1 MEHQLLR
8 FARYLRQAGMKI
20 ALSEITDALRGI
32 SQYGIAEERKFYQ
45 LLRAT
50 MLKDEV
56 DQDLFDMAYRIFFRM
71 ETEKP
76 KFIREMPEE
85 KPCDGEDEAGNA
97 DGSGQ
102 GKAGMGAASTEFY
115 TALKKR
121 KLEKLMDLMDKQF
134 EDLLL
139 LDSDLEELL
148 KKIKVRMEWF
158 MVENA
163 IDLEGPAAKDDKELL
178 EEMET
183 YLRQRLEKRIVEERK
198 EEGVNQ
204 LLDDENLFKKD
215 FTALNEDQCLEMERR
230 IVRLANKLAARYSY
244 RLKPSKSGQI
254 NMRKLLM
261 EAGKKGYTPE
271 KMFYLNK
278 VKNKPSM
285 VIFCDISGSV
295 SVYSA
300 FLLQL
305 VYSMTRCFKDIRTF
319 LYVDEIEEATL
330 AFKENTVQEAVK
342 NAIRYVRCSRLGI
355 SNYGQVFELFR
366 KEYGDVLHK
375 KTTLLI
381 LGDAKNNW
389 YPPREEELAHMK
401 SIVERIIWLNPD
413 PRDNWNQDDSIISTY
428 APYCNLVLECRNL
441 EQFEQAMKQVI

>member
-1 MEHQLLR
+1 MEQHLLN

-20 ALSEITDALRGI
+20 ALSEITDAIQAI
-32 SQYGIAEERKFYQ
+32 SRYGIEDERQFYQ

-56 DQDLFDMAYRIFFRM
+56 DQDIFDMAYRIFFSM
-71 ETEKP
+71 ETKKP
-76 KFIREMPEE
+76 NFIQDMPEE
-85 KPCDGEDEAGNA
+85 KPCDGKDETANS

-121 KLEKLMDLMDKQF
+121 DLSKLLELMDNQF
-134 EDLLL
+134 DDLLL

-163 IDLEGPAAKDDKELL
+163 VELEGSEGFADMEIL

-183 YLRQRLEKRIVEERK
+183 YIRQRLEKRIVEERK
-198 EEGVNQ
+198 EEGITQ
-204 LLDDENLFKKD
+204 LLDDENLLKKD
-215 FTALNEDQCLEMERR
+215 FTALNEDQVREMERR
-230 IVRLANKLAARYSY
+230 ITRLANKLAARYSY
-244 RLKPSKSGQI
+244 RLKPSKSGQV

-271 KMFYLNK
+271 KMFYLDK
-278 VKNKPSM
+278 VKNKPSI

-319 LYVDEIEEATL
+319 LYVDEIEEATV
-330 AFKENTVQEAVK
+330 AFQESNVQDAVRE
-342 NAIRYVRCSRLGI
+342 AIRHVRCSRLGI

-366 KEYGDVLHK
+366 KQYIDCLHK

-389 YPPREEELAHMK
+389 YPPREEELAHMQ
-401 SIVERIIWLNPD
+401 SLVERVIWLNPD
-413 PRDNWNQDDSIISTY
+413 PKENWNKDDSIISTY
-428 APYCNLVLECRNL
+428 APFCNLVLECRNL
-441 EQFEQAMKQVI
+441 DQFERAMKQVI